1 MFYPFVNPLT
11 NERQDMKI
19 VPLAL
24 LILSLCSVGLAQT
37 PGNIL
42 YAENFASVQAAI
54 NSCQSITAQSP
65 VSGGTKGCTVYATA
79 NTVNLALGTL
89 DPGSNTIP
97 ITLILGPFDF
107 TATQIVLRAD
117 FRILGSGSN
126 HTSITSTAPSQNLI
140 VFPQINNTAVTGVAL
155 QNIHFIGAAGNT
167 SQEGL
172 SIDVSNL
179 TTSQFSYT
187 KDIGNL
193 TFTNFHG
200 PTIHFRGRANDAASA
215 IQVLTLTNIW
225 ATRPAGGSHAL
236 RMEGYNAQITFEGC
250 EFDGSAPNDGE
261 INISMGPIGSTGTY
275 VPLTIFFHN
284 LTVQNGTYGMWFGGV
299 QNVIVD
305 GAHSEATPWVFV
317 FTASSSSLAGAS
329 NKNIVITHSFIS
341 GSSAST
347 LLLDNEDP
355 NASVR
360 FLDNLVFGSP
370 GMFRAG
376 TYGANI
382 AYCGNSGA
390 AIVAG
395 CHL

>member
-1 MFYPFVNPLT
+1 
-11 NERQDMKI
+11 MKI
-19 VPLAL
+19 VLLAVL
-24 LILSLCSVGLAQT
+24 VVSLYSVGSTQT

-54 NSCQSITAQSP
+54 NSCQSIAAQSP
-65 VSGGTKGCTVYATA
+65 VSGGTKGCTIYATA

-167 SQEGL
+167 LQEGL
-172 SIDVSNL
+172 SIDVSSL
-179 TTSQFSYT
+179 TGSQFSYT
-187 KDIGNL
+187 KDIENL

-200 PTIHFRGRANDAASA
+200 PSINFQGRANDAASA
-215 IQVLTLTNIW
+215 IQRLTLTNIW

-236 RMEGYNAQITFEGC
+236 RMYGYNAQITFESC

-261 INISMGPIGSTGTY
+261 IDIAMGPNGSTGTY

-317 FTASSSSLAGAS
+317 FTPSSSQLAGAS
-329 NKNIVITHSFIS
+329 NKNIVITHSYIA

-347 LLLDNEDP
+347 LVLDNEDP

-360 FLDNLVFGSP
+360 FLDNLVFGTP
-370 GMFRAG
+370 GVFRTG
-376 TYGANI
+376 TYWANI
-382 AYCGNSGA
+382 KYCGNSGA
-390 AIVAG
+390 ASVAG
-395 CHL
+395 CQL